1 MNRRAIYISAISASC
16 NDYSDLDAL
25 FEALLSPPES
35 TGAPAP
41 IATAPWHDCATQ
53 WVMLTHRVIRQLMG
67 EQTGLSPDCGFILGS
82 TKGDIA
88 RQLLWMHEPQPSER
102 PRPTLDEDTAA
113 LARHAG
119 VLGPAYCIST
129 ACTSGLSALIEA
141 AELINTRAA
150 SECIAMGA
158 DVVSDFVC
166 DGFKALRAL
175 SNTVCR
181 PFDRR
186 RDGLTLGSAAAA
198 MRLRTLPG
206 AGAVLLGGWGAAGDA
221 AHLTAPDRAGR
232 GLTLAIE
239 RALAMAKLAPE
250 QIDLVFAHGTGTS
263 FNDAM
268 EATAFASMF
277 PHRPC
282 ITAIKG
288 LTGHTLGAA
297 GVLETAVACRI
308 LQTGLVPP
316 VAGLKNPDF
325 ADLHFVVGQPQ
336 TLRPQRILK
345 TGSGFGGLNTAL
357 ILELPAPEPHR

>member
-1 MNRRAIYISAISASC
+1 MKRRAVYIAAASATC
-16 NDYSDLDAL
+16 NDYSGLDMLFDAL
-25 FEALLSPPES
+25 LAPPASP
-35 TGAPAP
+35 
-41 IATAPWHDCATQ
+41 ATCPPRARPPCYEGSLQ
-53 WVMLTHRVIRQLMG
+53 WDSLTHCAIRQLVSA
-67 EQTGLSPDCGFILGS
+67 QTDLSYDCGFILGS

-88 RQLLWMHEPQPSER
+88 RQLLWMRDPQPGER
-102 PRPTLDEDTAA
+102 PRPTLDEDAAA
-113 LARHAG
+113 LASHAG
-119 VLGPAYCIST
+119 VCGPAYCIST

-141 AELINTRAA
+141 AELISTCATR
-150 SECIAMGA
+150 ECLAMGA
-158 DVVSDFVC
+158 DIFSDFVC

-175 SNTVCR
+175 SNSVCR

-198 MRLRTLPG
+198 TLLSARPS

-239 RALAMAKLAPE
+239 RALAMAELKPE
-250 QIDLVFAHGTGTS
+250 DIDVIFAHGTGTS

-268 EATAFASMF
+268 EATAFANLF
-277 PHRPC
+277 TNRPC

-308 LQTGLVPP
+308 LQTGIVPP
-316 VAGLKNPDF
+316 VAGLETPDF
-325 ADLHFVVGQPQ
+325 ADLNFIIGQPQ
-336 TLRPQRILK
+336 TLCPRRILK
-345 TGSGFGGLNTAL
+345 AGSGFGGLNTAL
-357 ILELPAPEPHR
+357 ILELPAQEPHR

>member
-1 MNRRAIYISAISASC
+1 MNHRAIYISAISATC
-16 NDYSDLDAL
+16 NDYSNLDGLFDAL
-25 FEALLSPPES
+25 LAPPES
-35 TGAPAP
+35 PATSAP
-41 IATAPWHDCATQ
+41 IAPPPWHNCATE
-53 WVMLTHRVIRQLMG
+53 WASHTHRAIHQLTDG
-67 EQTGLSPDCGFILGS
+67 RTVLPPDCGFILGS

-88 RQLLWMHEPQPSER
+88 RQLLWMHEPQPSAR
-102 PRPTLDEDTAA
+102 PRPTLDQDAAA

-119 VLGPAYCIST
+119 VGGPAYCIST

-141 AELINTRAA
+141 AELIKTLAA
-150 SECIAMGA
+150 PECIAMGA
-158 DVVSDFVC
+158 DVISDFVC

-175 SNTVCR
+175 SHSVCR
-181 PFDRR
+181 PFDRH

-198 MRLRTLPG
+198 TLLCTKPSP
-206 AGAVLLGGWGAAGDA
+206 GAVLLSGWGAAGDA

-239 RALAMAKLAPE
+239 RALAMAGLRPE
-250 QIDLVFAHGTGTS
+250 HIDLIFAHGTGTP

-268 EATAFASMF
+268 EATAFASLF
-277 PHRPC
+277 PNRPC

-308 LQTGLVPP
+308 LQTGVVPP
-316 VAGLKNPDF
+316 VTGLENPDF
-325 ADLHFVVGQPQ
+325 PDLNFVVGRPQ
-336 TLRPQRILK
+336 TSHPRRILK

-357 ILELPAPEPHR
+357 ILELPPQEPYR